1 MLILV
6 KLGGVSNM
14 SKTMKQLTM
23 EFGVTRQ
30 AIMRKMDDKF
40 RSKYVS
46 KVHSNGVSKL
56 TISDDGYK
64 LLKQHF
70 LSSNRV
76 VSNESASYSNYVTH
90 DSVTDTAM
98 ELLEKQLVEK
108 DKQIEKLQQ
117 SLGEAHKL
125 LSQQQQLNLST
136 NRQNEKLLDT
146 STNNTPS
153 QDDSPSQ
160 NDDTDV
166 LKPTESNSKWEETK
180 TLKKGLFGWLRR

>member
-1 MLILV
+1 
-6 KLGGVSNM
+6 M

-46 KVHSNGVSKL
+46 KVQSNGVSKL

-76 VSNESASYSNYVTH
+76 ISNESVSYSNYVTH

-125 LSQQQQLNLST
+125 LDQQQQLNLST
-136 NRQNEKLLDT
+136 NRQNEKLLDAPQKT
-146 STNNTPS
+146 SEDAS
-153 QDDSPSQ
+153 K
-160 NDDTDV
+160 DDTDV
-166 LKPTESNSKWEETK
+166 LEPTGDHYKHYKGEEIK
-180 TLKKGLFGWLRR
+180 TPKKGLFGWLRR

>member
-1 MLILV
+1 MLTLV

-14 SKTMKQLTM
+14 SKTMKQLTA

-30 AIMRKMDDKF
+30 AIMRKMDDNF

-46 KVHSNGVSKL
+46 KVHTNGASRL
-56 TISDDGYK
+56 IISDDGYK

-70 LSSNRV
+70 LNSNKA
-76 VSNESASYSNYVTH
+76 VSNESVSYSNRVTH
-90 DSVTDTAM
+90 DSVTNTAM

-108 DKQIEKLQQ
+108 DNQIEKLQQ
-117 SLGEAHKL
+117 SLSEAHKL

-146 STNNTPS
+146 TTNNTPS
-153 QDDSPSQ
+153 QDDRPLQ
-160 NDDTDV
+160 NDHTDV
-166 LKPTESNSKWEETK
+166 LKPTEGNSKGVENK
-180 TLKKGLFGWLRR
+180 TPKKGLFGWLRR

>member
-1 MLILV
+1 
-6 KLGGVSNM
+6 M

-40 RSKYVS
+40 RNKYVS

-70 LSSNRV
+70 LSGNRV
-76 VSNESASYSNYVTH
+76 VSNESVSYSNYVPY

-117 SLGEAHKL
+117 SLSEAHKL
-125 LSQQQQLNLST
+125 LDQQQQLNLST

-146 STNNTPS
+146 TTPS
-153 QDDSPSQ
+153 QDDSPLQS
-160 NDDTDV
+160 DDTDV
-166 LKPTESNSKWEETK
+166 LKPTDGNSKGVENK
-180 TLKKGLFGWLRR
+180 TPKKGLFGWLRR

>member
-1 MLILV
+1 
-6 KLGGVSNM
+6 M

-70 LSSNRV
+70 LSSNRA
-76 VSNESASYSNYVTH
+76 VSNENVSHSNHVAH

-117 SLGEAHKL
+117 SLSEAHKL

-146 STNNTPS
+146 TTNNTPS
-153 QDDSPSQ
+153 QDDRPLQ

-166 LKPTESNSKWEETK
+166 SEPTEGNYKGVENK
-180 TLKKGLFGWLRR
+180 KPKKGLFGWLRS

>member
-76 VSNESASYSNYVTH
+76 VSNESVSYSNYVTH

-125 LSQQQQLNLST
+125 LDQQQQLNLST
-136 NRQNEKLLDT
+136 NRQNEKLLDAPQKT
-146 STNNTPS
+146 SEDAS
-153 QDDSPSQ
+153 K
-160 NDDTDV
+160 DDTDV
-166 LKPTESNSKWEETK
+166 LEPTGDHYKGEETK
-180 TLKKGLFGWLRR
+180 TLKKAYSAG